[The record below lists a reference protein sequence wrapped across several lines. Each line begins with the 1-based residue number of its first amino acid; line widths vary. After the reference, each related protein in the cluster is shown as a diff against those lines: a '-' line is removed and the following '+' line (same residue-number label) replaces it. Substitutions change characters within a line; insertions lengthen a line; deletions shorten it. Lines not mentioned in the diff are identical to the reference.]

1 MHPEVYPFT
10 KNLQEKLLFFNLKN
24 FENPQMKS
32 KHEINI
38 EKLYD
43 FSLIICSNC
52 RFHAVVV
59 TNTYILQK

>member
-1 MHPEVYPFT
+1 MFVVYTVVWEMHPEVYPFT

-38 EKLYD
+38 EN
-43 FSLIICSNC
+43 FMISL
-52 RFHAVVV
+52 
-59 TNTYILQK
+59 